1 MLSKE
6 LHEAINAQINAE
18 FWSAYLY
25 LSMAMDAEAKGLKG
39 VANWFR
45 IQFREEQDHATI
57 FMNYLASRDAK
68 VELKAIDAVRTEWA
82 SPIEMFTDTLEHER
96 KVTAMIHNLA
106 SIAHKENDFASANML
121 TWFVNEQV
129 EEEENAR
136 DMIQA
141 FDAVEGNKF
150 GLYML
155 DKELAT
161 RTYTTP
167 SPLQNSAD

>member
-6 LHEAINAQINAE
+6 LQKAFNDQINAE

-25 LSMAMDAEAKGLKG
+25 LSMAMDAETKGLKG

-45 IQFREEQDHATI
+45 IQFQEEQAHATI
-57 FMNYLASRDAK
+57 FINYMVSRDAK
-68 VELKAIDAVRTEWA
+68 VELQPIEAVPTEWA
-82 SPIEMFTDTLEHER
+82 SPLEMFRNTLAHEQ
-96 KVTAMIHNLA
+96 KVTAMINNLA
-106 SIAHKENDFASANML
+106 ALAKNADDYASANML
-121 TWFVNEQV
+121 IWFVNEQV
-129 EEEENAR
+129 EEESNAR

-155 DKELAT
+155 DKDLAS
-161 RTYTTP
+161 RSYNVP
-167 SPLQNSAD
+167 SPLQTND

>member
-6 LHEAINAQINAE
+6 LQKAFNDQINAE

-25 LSMAMDAEAKGLKG
+25 LSMAMDAETKGLKG

-45 IQFREEQDHATI
+45 IQFQEEQAHATI
-57 FMNYLASRDAK
+57 FINYMVSRDAK
-68 VELKAIDAVRTEWA
+68 VELQPIEAVPTEWA
-82 SPIEMFTDTLEHER
+82 SPLEMFRNTLAHEQ
-96 KVTAMIHNLA
+96 KVTAMINNLA
-106 SIAHKENDFASANML
+106 ALAKNADDYASANML
-121 TWFVNEQV
+121 IWFVNEQV
-129 EEEENAR
+129 EEESSAR

-155 DKELAT
+155 DKDLAS
-161 RTYTTP
+161 RTYNVP
-167 SPLQNSAD
+167 SPLQTND

>member
-6 LHEAINAQINAE
+6 LQKVFNDQINAE

-25 LSMAMDAEAKGLKG
+25 LSMAMDAETKGLKG

-45 IQFREEQDHATI
+45 IQFQEEQAHATI
-57 FMNYLASRDAK
+57 FINYMVSRDAK
-68 VELKAIDAVRTEWA
+68 VELQPIEAVPTEWA
-82 SPIEMFTDTLEHER
+82 SPLEMFRNTLAHEQ
-96 KVTAMIHNLA
+96 KVTAMINNLA
-106 SIAHKENDFASANML
+106 ALAKNADDYASANML
-121 TWFVNEQV
+121 IWFVNEQV
-129 EEEENAR
+129 EEESNAR

-155 DKELAT
+155 DKDLAS
-161 RTYTTP
+161 RTYNVP
-167 SPLQNSAD
+167 SPLQTND

>member
-6 LHEAINAQINAE
+6 LQKAFNDQINAE

-25 LSMAMDAEAKGLKG
+25 LSMAMDAETKGLKG

-45 IQFREEQDHATI
+45 IQFQEEQAHATI
-57 FMNYLASRDAK
+57 FINYMVSRDAK
-68 VELKAIDAVRTEWA
+68 VELQPIEAVPTEWA
-82 SPIEMFTDTLEHER
+82 SPLEMFRNTLAHEQ
-96 KVTAMIHNLA
+96 KVTAMINNLA
-106 SIAHKENDFASANML
+106 ALAKNADDYASANML
-121 TWFVNEQV
+121 IWFVNEQV
-129 EEEENAR
+129 EEESNAR

-155 DKELAT
+155 DKDLAS
-161 RTYTTP
+161 RTYNVP
-167 SPLQNSAD
+167 SPLQTND